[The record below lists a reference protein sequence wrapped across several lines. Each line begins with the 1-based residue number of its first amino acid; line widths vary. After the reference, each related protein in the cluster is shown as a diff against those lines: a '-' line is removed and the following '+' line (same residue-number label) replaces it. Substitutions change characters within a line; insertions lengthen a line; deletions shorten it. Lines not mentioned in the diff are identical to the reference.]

1 MTQRI
6 LASTLLIGTLGVGAT
21 ADTLTWS
28 GLGDGSSFGDADN
41 WTPAGATIDL
51 TALEDDFV
59 IDAPDACVGCPGGV
73 AQISWVAGEGS
84 FTMTAGEMAG
94 GAGIRYTTVDL
105 SGGVMTRLFAL
116 DCAITLSNDATLV
129 FTGGGNPVNLTTVDL
144 VGADAVVR
152 FTAET
157 PDAFRAE
164 HAGKFTYDGLPGIEG
179 LTFEVVA
186 EGDTGCVVRSL
197 GGTFEPQTLVWNGTG
212 GDGTSFTDP
221 ANWDGTPTGGIIDA
235 DVLVDHYVLND
246 GAIGAD
252 LDGDGVDFGVRQLYF
267 YAEGDFTMTGGEMIQ
282 NATVGTQGITG
293 GRVHV
298 SGGVL
303 NRQFL
308 SACEAFVS
316 GTAEVVLNGG
326 ADPVPFGS
334 IVDLSGEQ
342 CSVTFLNETVDDFRL
357 EHVSKFRVDGVLA
370 VEGVNLLVQS
380 FGKAGCVVTAIG
392 AACPADL
399 DGDGQVGG
407 SDVGVMLSQWG
418 GPGSGD
424 LDGDGSVG
432 GADFGLLLSE
442 WGDCPV
448 NPCEGARCDD
458 GNECT
463 IDYCDP
469 TTGECVNELIEGCTP
484 DFCEGIDCDD
494 DDPCTVDYCDPLTGE
509 CVNEFVE
516 GCGDGGCGDPLAG
529 PCDEVSESPG
539 CADAACCTAV
549 CAIDSYCC
557 EVEWDETCVILTSG
571 LDEC

>member
-6 LASTLLIGTLGVGAT
+6 LASTLLIGAIGLGAR

-41 WTPAGATIDL
+41 WTPAGAIIDL
-51 TALEDDFV
+51 AALEDDFV

-84 FTMTAGEMAG
+84 LTMTAGEMAG

-186 EGDTGCVVRSL
+186 DGDNGCAVRSL
-197 GGTFEPQTLVWNGTG
+197 GGAFEPQTLVWNGTG

-221 ANWDGTPTGGIIDA
+221 ANWDGTPTGDAIDA
-235 DVLVDHYVLND
+235 DVLVDHFVQND
-246 GAIGAD
+246 GVIGAD
-252 LDGDGVDFGVRQLYF
+252 LDGDGTDFGVRQLFF
-267 YAEGDFTMTGGEMIQ
+267 YADGDFTMTGGELVQDLSM
-282 NATVGTQGITG
+282 GLQGITG
-293 GRVHV
+293 GKVYA

-308 SACEAFVS
+308 SNCEVYVS
-316 GTAEVVLNGG
+316 GTAEIVLNGG

-334 IVDLSGEQ
+334 FIDLSGEQ
-342 CSVTFLNETVDDFRL
+342 CSVTFLNETADDFRL
-357 EHVSKFRVDGVLA
+357 EHVSKFRVDGALA
-370 VEGVNLLVQS
+370 VEGVNLVVQS
-380 FGKAGCVVTAIG
+380 FGKAGCMVTAIG

-484 DFCEGIDCDD
+484 DFCEGVDCND
-494 DDPCTVDYCDPLTGE
+494 DDPCTLDSCDPLTGE

-516 GCGDGGCGDPLAG
+516 GCGEGGCGDPLAG
-529 PCDEVSESPG
+529 PCDEVSASPG

-557 EVEWDETCVILTSG
+557 DVEWDETCVTLTSG
-571 LDEC
+571 LDDC